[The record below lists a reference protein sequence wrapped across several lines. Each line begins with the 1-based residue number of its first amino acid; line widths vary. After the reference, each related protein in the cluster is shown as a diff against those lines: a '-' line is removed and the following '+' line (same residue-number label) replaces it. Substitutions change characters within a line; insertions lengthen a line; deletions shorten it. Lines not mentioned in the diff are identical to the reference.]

1 MNNKGDLGL
10 PGFDLHLGLPRC
22 DEKYPRWFGG
32 YDPCRPSVTLRNHG
46 LQMGYSDRLAANV
59 GAVEADY

>member
-10 PGFDLHLGLPRC
+10 PGFDLHLGDCL
-22 DEKYPRWFGG
+22 DVMKSIPRWFGG

-46 LQMGYSDRLAANV
+46 LQV
-59 GAVEADY
+59 GHGD